1 MRPFRSRDRI
11 GRGTAAAAGALDTAA
26 DPGAGGAA
34 DPQAVRWHLFGVT
47 FVVCAA
53 LVGYMIRAD
62 MRPDSSLVVLV
73 FLTGALGGLLS
84 AYRRFRLLVP
94 AAAEPEAEPVQGLL
108 LHAYLSP
115 MLGGIFGV
123 ILYLVMLTGI
133 IEGDFFP
140 RFRNLDQPYDGLF
153 ALFHSTVPAENKDAI
168 KAVFWAFLAG
178 FSERFVPDL
187 VGRVSRR

>member
-1 MRPFRSRDRI
+1 MPSAGDLDGGASATAAGTLDPGVVR
-11 GRGTAAAAGALDTAA
+11 GAGTAR
-26 DPGAGGAA
+26 
-34 DPQAVRWHLFGVT
+34 AVRRHLFAVT
-47 FVVCAA
+47 VVVCSA
-53 LVGYMIRAD
+53 LVGYMIWAD
-62 MRPDSSLVVLV
+62 LQPNSSLVVLV

-84 AYRRFRLLVP
+84 VYRRFRLLAP
-94 AAAEPEAEPVQGLL
+94 PPGAEAAAEPAHGLL

-140 RFRNLDQPYDGLF
+140 RFRNLDREYEGLF
-153 ALFHSTVPAENKDAI
+153 ALFDSTVPAENKDAI
-168 KAVFWAFLAG
+168 KAVFWAFIAG

-187 VGRVSRR
+187 VGRVGRR